1 MESLGVDLVMQ
12 YLFGGVS
19 KWGRRQMVQAPERF
33 EAGRSF
39 AADVV
44 HLGHGAFAQ
53 VA

>member
-1 MESLGVDLVMQ
+1 
-12 YLFGGVS
+12 
-19 KWGRRQMVQAPERF
+19 MVQAPERF

-39 AADVV
+39 VTDVV